1 MDYSPPGCSVRGI
14 SQASILDWVAISF
27 PGDASWPRDPT
38 LVSGIG
44 RWILSH
50 WATWEAQN
58 VWTGPNVP
66 HKVWIWKARQ
76 EADREPYHKVQRAAG
91 VGIMFNGCLP
101 SSPRVPG
108 QLRTHFARS
117 SFLLDVLWQHLVEQ
131 RKNCTAPWHEM
142 LLLLISS
149 LPKAL
154 QRQRLTAGAGRG
166 PIRGPASR
174 LPARLYSVH
183 FYCFQAENTHCCTGK
198 SSLAGTRK

>member
-1 MDYSPPGCSVRGI
+1 
-14 SQASILDWVAISF
+14 
-27 PGDASWPRDPT
+27 
-38 LVSGIG
+38 
-44 RWILSH
+44 
-50 WATWEAQN
+50 
-58 VWTGPNVP
+58 
-66 HKVWIWKARQ
+66 
-76 EADREPYHKVQRAAG
+76 
-91 VGIMFNGCLP
+91 MFNGCLP

-198 SSLAGTRK
+198 SSLAGTRKLNCNFSLTGGFSLGCAQKAASVILPAIKQAFTERFWVIMVP